1 MLTLQ
6 LSSMFSCFFTHNT
19 SRLAT
24 KMLNSRSV
32 FWDLLQIPRNHI
44 LNHSTWIKKPKL
56 FVYSQLLHFPRNFH
70 PKYVFVLKLRVLRGV
85 ISPSS
90 ALESLHRLHIDS
102 MLACLQGKINRIL
115 FNCFPHLSGESH
127 ASQIFRASRVS
138 SEAKKSRGE
147 TDKNTSWKFIHFQIL
162 CSSLLLHWIFS
173 IAAHLAF
180 DEHRNQRWFFASHIH
195 KCEQNVVSLRKMKQ
209 TLTWW

>member
-1 MLTLQ
+1 
-6 LSSMFSCFFTHNT
+6 
-19 SRLAT
+19 
-24 KMLNSRSV
+24 
-32 FWDLLQIPRNHI
+32 
-44 LNHSTWIKKPKL
+44 
-56 FVYSQLLHFPRNFH
+56 
-70 PKYVFVLKLRVLRGV
+70 
-85 ISPSS
+85 
-90 ALESLHRLHIDS
+90 

-180 DEHRNQRWFFASHIH
+180 DEHRNQRWFFASHINVSKMLFLFERWSKPWRDDKRFH
-195 KCEQNVVSLRKMKQ
+195 TLEYKLNYWRWRKVLQSNSLRRRQSSEESRGWIVKWIHWKRTHVVSRSEFKIHKF
-209 TLTWW
+209 WG